1 MWKLASQSLA
11 IGRTLAN
18 ASYSLMRT
26 NLSEGKNAPMS
37 RLQSDAST
45 KFFSFSSTYRL
56 LVLIQPLI
64 GFSLSTRILS
74 MSHPVPN
81 ILSSAL
87 CTWSRP
93 SLGSVYLV
101 MSATFLHERARVP
114 APLCSLVRQ
123 PPRPSTS
130 PRRLHKAPPIPPP
143 QGPLA
148 PPGPA
153 PCGPSSCPLY
163 PRHFESRRKKKK
175 KANAADAFT
184 VSLSP

>member
-1 MWKLASQSLA
+1 
-11 IGRTLAN
+11 
-18 ASYSLMRT
+18 
-26 NLSEGKNAPMS
+26 MS

-123 PPRPSTS
+123 PPRPPVPPPPLGGSTK
-130 PRRLHKAPPIPPP
+130 PLLYRLPKVPLLPPAPPPVAP
-143 QGPLA
+143 PLA
-148 PPGPA
+148 
-153 PCGPSSCPLY
+153 LFT
-163 PRHFESRRKKKK
+163 HDTLNQDEKKKK
-175 KANAADAFT
+175 K
-184 VSLSP
+184 